1 MGISTTTFNCGLRG
15 KRDLFESDPFFLVF
29 DAFSTIFS
37 VDEGSYEPNPLLIKI
52 RQMSEE
58 TLKVA
63 HDMKIVK
70 TQEEAAEEE
79 SDDELE
85 PFPKV

>member
-1 MGISTTTFNCGLRG
+1 
-15 KRDLFESDPFFLVF
+15 
-29 DAFSTIFS
+29 
-37 VDEGSYEPNPLLIKI
+37 
-52 RQMSEE
+52 MSEE

-85 PFPKV
+85 PFPKVW

>member
-1 MGISTTTFNCGLRG
+1 MHFSS
-15 KRDLFESDPFFLVF
+15 LF
-29 DAFSTIFS
+29 T

-52 RQMSEE
+52 RSISEE
-58 TLKVA
+58 TMNLA
-63 HDMKIVK
+63 HQMKIVK
-70 TQEEAAEEE
+70 TQDEAAEEE